1 MRSRSAFSAPFPTP
15 LRVTGTPR
23 LVSSGLGAFPTES
36 GPRGREPADLWPR
49 SETTVVPIPAKA
61 YPGLPEAGMARRQ
74 LASVVWHQRGY
85 GIDLIYVEGES
96 ERIVG
101 SVEVAALLAED
112 AGLDPV
118 PTPDD
123 TLRWAQR
130 RRLS

>member
-1 MRSRSAFSAPFPTP
+1 
-15 LRVTGTPR
+15 
-23 LVSSGLGAFPTES
+23 
-36 GPRGREPADLWPR
+36 
-49 SETTVVPIPAKA
+49 
-61 YPGLPEAGMARRQ
+61 MARRQ